1 MEEPWTRVMPKLLSE
16 QCVYI
21 DNALTRLT
29 TSYRTTMLESHRTE
43 SALVAE
49 YLIENADEVLDLKAR
64 ARALSPNET
73 EMWLKIIRQ
82 RITSIV
88 NMRRPR

>member
-1 MEEPWTRVMPKLLSE
+1 MEERWTRGMPKMLSE
-16 QCVYI
+16 QCAYI
-21 DNALTRLT
+21 ENALTRLT

-64 ARALSPNET
+64 ARALAPPET

>member
-1 MEEPWTRVMPKLLSE
+1 MEERWTRGMPKMLSE
-16 QCVYI
+16 QCAYI

-43 SALVAE
+43 SALVAD
-49 YLIENADEVLDLKAR
+49 YLIENADEVLDLKLV
-64 ARALSPNET
+64 RALAPPET

-88 NMRRPR
+88 NMRWPR

>member
-1 MEEPWTRVMPKLLSE
+1 MEEPWTRVMPKMLSE
-16 QCVYI
+16 PCLYI

-29 TSYRTTMLESHRTE
+29 TTYRTAMLDSHRTE

-64 ARALSPNET
+64 ARALAPTET
-73 EMWLKIIRQ
+73 DQWLKIIHQ
-82 RITSIV
+82 RIGQIV
-88 NMRRPR
+88 DMRRPR